1 MTSATAA
8 DQQTVATTA
17 AAGPDTSGRW
27 WRLRVRGREQL
38 AFVVGAALIAL
49 HVVDDSFLQ
58 PASGTSAA
66 DHLASGLLPLS
77 ILGLAAWGYP
87 RRRPGLRALF
97 AIPLGAIGIIAG
109 ATGAGYH
116 AVEAGPSGTDFSGLL
131 ALAAGLLLLALG
143 LVVLWRSR
151 RLDDRK
157 RWRYPRR
164 VLLTLLVPV
173 VAFYVVL
180 PVGLGWFATHAINPT
195 VPAAQLGVPYEDVS
209 LTTSDGLTLAGW
221 YVPSRNGA
229 AIITYPGRG
238 GPQKHARMFAR
249 NGYGVLLF
257 DRRGEGESDGDS
269 NLFGWGGEKDIYAA
283 IDFLERRPDVDP
295 NRIGGIGFSVGGEMM
310 LQAAAESGRLDAVVS
325 EGAGTRT
332 FAEEL
337 EELSPGDLATALPM
351 LALKTAA
358 VSVFSN
364 TPPPP
369 KLTDLMPSL
378 TAPALLIWAPNGGN
392 AETMN
397 PEYHRLAGGP
407 ASIWEINDAMHI
419 QGITA
424 HPEEYEKRVVGFFDS
439 ALPPSVETAQ

>member
-8 DQQTVATTA
+8 ADQPTA
-17 AAGPDTSGRW
+17 DTGAEAERGMRGTAGRW
-27 WRLRVRGREQL
+27 WRWRTRGREHVT
-38 AFVVGAALIAL
+38 FVVGAALVAL

-66 DHLASGLLPLS
+66 DHLASGLVPLVVLT
-77 ILGLAAWGYP
+77 LGAWCYP
-87 RRRPGLRALF
+87 RLRPGWRALI
-97 AIPLGAIGIIAG
+97 AIPFGAIAVIAG

-116 AVEAGPSGTDFSGLL
+116 AVKVGPSGTDFTGLL
-131 ALAAGLLLLALG
+131 VLPAGLLLVALG

-164 VLLTLLVPV
+164 ALETVLVPI

-180 PVGLGWFATHAINPT
+180 PVGLGWFASHAIDPT
-195 VPAAQLGVPYEDVS
+195 VPAEELGVPYEDVS
-209 LTTSDGLTLAGW
+209 LTTSDGLSLAGW
-221 YVPSRNGA
+221 YIPSRNGA
-229 AIITYPGRG
+229 AIISYPGRG

-295 NRIGGIGFSVGGEMM
+295 SRIGGIGFSVGGEMM

-332 FAEEL
+332 LAEEL
-337 EELSPGDLATALPM
+337 EELSTGDVSTAFPM

-364 TPPPP
+364 TLPPA
-369 KLTDLMPSL
+369 KLTDLMPRL
-378 TAPALLIWAPNGGN
+378 TAPVLLIWAPNGGN

-407 ASIWEINDAMHI
+407 ASIWTISDAMHV

-439 ALPPSVETAQ
+439 ALPAG